1 MTPQVVLPPNLG
13 ASYAWGWQ
21 TGDHISHIPPELLS
35 AIFYTAQCRSAV
47 DDRQAGEEDD
57 KFARRCVLQSQVE
70 VLVSHVNVH
79 WRNVALTTCVLWRH
93 INIGRNESVEKIR
106 AYLARSGPCIPL
118 HFRLDL
124 RCRIPALTEILDLV
138 FQQLDRWE
146 RIAIHSNIET
156 SDIPVVSR
164 LYDTSAPSLEQLGL
178 CIHDIDSENLRRVR
192 RADFEQILTHGCP
205 RLTVLRLRGLSMH
218 FFRPPLT
225 HITTLYLEQTRGL
238 FMGFERFKH
247 FLTAAPALAHLSIH
261 DAIID
266 EDADFWP
273 TNSVDCIPL
282 PNLVSLRISIP
293 GTLQHIFSDV
303 LISISAPGLQS
314 LVLKEVGQMHL
325 DRFLQL
331 PGASGKFPAL
341 RSLTFCDFDY
351 QSPERLALM
360 CTALPSIT
368 EFTCI
373 HTTTYAPT
381 ILVMMAGKSTAS
393 VAGSPTGDPWP
404 GLRTFN
410 TNLDVDDL
418 ELLRMAVE
426 RRQRIECPLRL
437 LRISGIE
444 EEDIDEDEEETWEWL
459 EENLKLERF
468 EAVERWPPGSDYDP
482 DDTLFT

>member
-1 MTPQVVLPPNLG
+1 MSAHVVLLSG
-13 ASYAWGWQ
+13 LRTRDY
-21 TGDHISHIPPELLS
+21 ISNIPPELLS
-35 AIFYTAQCRSAV
+35 TIFYTAQCSSAV
-47 DDRQAGEEDD
+47 DDRGTEEEDED
-57 KFARRCVLQSQVE
+57 FARRCALHAQVE
-70 VLVSHVNVH
+70 VLVSHVNVY
-79 WRNVALTTCVLWRH
+79 WRNVALTTCILWRH
-93 INIGRNESVEKIR
+93 INIGRNESVVKIR
-106 AYLARSGPCIPL
+106 AYLGRSGQCTL

-124 RCRIPALTEILDLV
+124 RCKIPALTEIVDLV

-146 RIAIHSNIET
+146 RFTVHSNIEA

-164 LYDTSAPSLEQLGL
+164 LYDASAPSLEQLGL
-178 CIHDIDSENLRRVR
+178 CINDVDSENLKRVR

-225 HITTLYLEQTRGL
+225 SITTLYLEQTRGL

-247 FLTAAPALAHLSIH
+247 LLTAAPALAHLSIH

-266 EDADFWP
+266 EQDDFWP
-273 TNSVDCIPL
+273 VNSADCIPL

-303 LISISAPGLQS
+303 LISITAPQLQS

-325 DRFLQL
+325 DRFLRL
-331 PGASGKFPAL
+331 PGASRKFPAL

-351 QSPERLALM
+351 QSPEHLALM
-360 CTALPSIT
+360 CAALPSIT

-373 HTTTYAPT
+373 HTTAYAPT
-381 ILVMMAGKSTAS
+381 ILLMMAGQSTTSESA
-393 VAGSPTGDPWP
+393 GDPWP
-404 GLRTFN
+404 DLRTFS

-418 ELLRMAVE
+418 ELVRMAVE
-426 RRQRIECPLRL
+426 RRQRIGFPLRF
-437 LRISGIE
+437 LRISGID
-444 EEDIDEDEEETWEWL
+444 EEDIDEEETWEWL
-459 EENLKLERF
+459 GENLTVERF
-468 EAVERWPPGSDYDP
+468 EAIERWPPGSDYDP

>member
-1 MTPQVVLPPNLG
+1 MSAQVFPPNLG
-13 ASYAWGWQ
+13 ASYACG
-21 TGDHISHIPPELLS
+21 TRTRDYVFNIPPELL
-35 AIFYTAQCRSAV
+35 AVIFHTAQRPSAV
-47 DDRQAGEEDD
+47 DEQQPGEEDD
-57 KFARRCVLQSQVE
+57 EFAHRCGLQTQVE
-70 VLVSHVNVH
+70 VLVSHVNVY
-79 WRNVALTTCVLWRH
+79 WRNVALSTAILWRH
-93 INIGRNESVEKIR
+93 IHIGQNESVEKIR
-106 AYLARSGPCIPL
+106 ADLARSGPCTPL

-124 RCRIPALTEILDLV
+124 TQDIPALAEILDLV
-138 FQQLDRWE
+138 FEQLGRWE
-146 RIAIHSNIET
+146 RFTIHSNIET
-156 SDIPVVSR
+156 ASVPVVSR
-164 LYDTSAPSLEQLGL
+164 LYDTAAPSLEQLGL
-178 CIHDIDSENLRRVR
+178 CIHDVDSENLQRVR
-192 RADFEQILTHGCP
+192 RGDFEQILTQGCP

-225 HITTLYLEQTRGL
+225 NITTLYLEQTRGL
-238 FMGFERFKH
+238 FMGYECFKH

-266 EDADFWP
+266 EGADFWP
-273 TNSVDCIPL
+273 GNSVDCIPL

-293 GTLQHIFSDV
+293 GTLQHIFSDI
-303 LISISAPGLQS
+303 LISISAPELQS
-314 LVLKEVGQMHL
+314 LVLKEVGQIHL

-331 PGASGKFPAL
+331 PSASSKFPAL

-360 CTALPSIT
+360 CAALPSIT

-373 HTTTYAPT
+373 HTTAYAPT

-404 GLRTFN
+404 HLHTFS

-418 ELLRMAVE
+418 ELAKEAVE
-426 RRQRIECPLRL
+426 RRQRIGCPLWL

-459 EENLKLERF
+459 RENLTVERF